1 MTEPSNAAIPLV
13 GASCPPTVYGPLTP
27 TDFVKYQGASGDFN
41 PIHHDHQ
48 FAREAGF
55 PGVFCVGMLQ
65 AGLLAS
71 CAVDWLGPMN
81 IRRYRVRFQEQC
93 WPGDVITC
101 IATVTKVAPRGAHH
115 LVEVQL
121 VGTRQTGALVADA
134 AAEFEFLTSC

>member
-1 MTEPSNAAIPLV
+1 MTGLSNAAIPHV
-13 GASCPPTVYGPLTP
+13 GASRPPTVYGPLTR

-41 PIHHDHQ
+41 PIHHDEP
-48 FAREAGF
+48 FARDAGF

-71 CAVDWLGPMN
+71 CAVDWFGPKN

-93 WPGDVITC
+93 WPGDVVTC
-101 IATVTKVAPRGAHH
+101 TATVTKVEPRGAHH

-121 VGTRQTGALVADA
+121 VGTRQTGAVVADA
-134 AAEFEFLTSC
+134 SAEFEF